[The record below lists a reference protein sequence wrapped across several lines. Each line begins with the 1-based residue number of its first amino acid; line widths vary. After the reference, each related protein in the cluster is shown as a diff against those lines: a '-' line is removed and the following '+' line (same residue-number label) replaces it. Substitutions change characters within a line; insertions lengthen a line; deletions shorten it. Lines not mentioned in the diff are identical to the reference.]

1 MTNLPPKYIAAF
13 VIAFAAMIGWNAFLI
28 QRDNKMFD
36 SYDNPKEK
44 ACAQIK
50 VWHPDCH
57 LE

>member
-1 MTNLPPKYIAAF
+1 MTNLSPKYIAAF
-13 VIAFAAMIGWNAFLI
+13 VFAFGVIVGWNVFLI
-28 QRDNKMFD
+28 QRDAKMFD
-36 SYDNPKEK
+36 GYHNPKEK